1 MTLYLVTTKSS
12 RARDIE
18 NTRVVSTI
26 DQAIEHLATLEVTL
40 NGGIGNDWRVW
51 EVFPDR
57 VPKLLN
63 WWNFYGPFIRRVF
76 EKKGL
81 V

>member
-18 NTRVVSTI
+18 NTRVVSDVESVI
-26 DQAIEHLATLEVTL
+26 VYLAGLEVTV
-40 NGGIGNDWRVW
+40 GIGINWRVW
-51 EVFPDR
+51 EVYPDR

-63 WWNFYGPFIRRVF
+63 WWGFYGPFIRRVAQLRGF
-76 EKKGL
+76 A
-81 V
+81 